1 MIVLQEKIGCQY
13 SLLDNGIHKFVFTG
27 IGETGLDD
35 LFEYLHELWSQHSSD
50 ETLRYIVDTTQS
62 NGQASMVQLLRRF
75 QQLDKSIT
83 DRPNGRTAII
93 HNPDGLVTLA
103 DSFVRTFA
111 PKRDKSRFFQNGEEE
126 KAIQW
131 LLEQ

>member
-1 MIVLQEKIGCQY
+1 MVVLQEKIGCQY

-27 IGETGLDD
+27 IGKTGLDD

-75 QQLDKSIT
+75 QQLDKSLT

-93 HNPDGLVTLA
+93 HNPDALVTLA